1 MARRRLNRV
10 SGVAIGAAL
19 LVLSAA
25 TSLAGSVRYEVLDL
39 GTLNGEFRPVAL
51 NNGGQVVGSG
61 NREALRAVRTRPNA
75 PVGAGDVLLDGPE
88 ENMGLGLN
96 DRGQAVGMLDAFPF
110 FAFRTAPQKGV
121 DRATDNI
128 VPVGTPQLW
137 PHDIDNAGRVVGE
150 MILQAIPGPTR
161 AFRTGPGAAFNP
173 DTDDLGTLGGTNGS
187 ASAVNDAGVAVG
199 TSTRAD
205 GLRRAFRVPAGRSID
220 PGLDDLGTLGGAE
233 SSAADINA
241 AGWVA
246 GSASTANGATHAF
259 RTAPGAVIGLG
270 DDLGVLPGMTASGA
284 AGINARGDVVGSSY
298 GPSDPGEAHASRA
311 FLFMDDRMYDLNDL
325 LDPGA
330 AGVFLTGAIAIN
342 DRGQVLANAIFTSD
356 GGGTRQG
363 AVLLTAVPLPPA
375 VYVGA
380 AGLVGVAAAVR
391 HAAKQSGLGRRQ
403 CRTSA

>member
-25 TSLAGSVRYEVLDL
+25 TSLAGSGRYEVLDL

-220 PGLDDLGTLGGAE
+220 PGLDDLG
-233 SSAADINA
+233 
-241 AGWVA
+241 
-246 GSASTANGATHAF
+246 
-259 RTAPGAVIGLG
+259 
-270 DDLGVLPGMTASGA
+270 VLPGMTASAA